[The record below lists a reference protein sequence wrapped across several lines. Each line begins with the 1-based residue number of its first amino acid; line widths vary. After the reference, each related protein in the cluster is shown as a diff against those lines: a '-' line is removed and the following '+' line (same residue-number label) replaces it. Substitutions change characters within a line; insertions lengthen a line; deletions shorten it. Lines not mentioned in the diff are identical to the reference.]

1 MASGCSMTVG
11 TAQVGADPAR
21 VTPSVPDP
29 TSPPPFPLYLYLC
42 LYLYPPSFP
51 PLCSAEVALGVL
63 PPAADIA
70 SRVSLDQ
77 QQPAIGVTQSLATL
91 PALLTAMSG
100 LAPTS
105 GLGTST
111 AKQGQAVVLSSALP
125 PITAKLAA
133 KITSGQFVAM
143 KELLAD
149 NMALC
154 HQLEAFP
161 AHQHLCTGGARPRL
175 REIDSPLTWASC
187 FLAYAAV
194 CATDTQTRNLLTY
207 GRLVVREAQRHSGP
221 GWLEYD
227 RIFRQHAALSP
238 STVWHELNPSLHAAT
253 VLSYRVGPGA
263 VCSVCHEPD
272 LSSETCAMQVL
283 QPQEKPAMVQQSPPV
298 QAQQSAPR
306 GVSSIAGNATRRPT
320 RPETLERICISW
332 NKGRCTFPSCRFRHI
347 CATCKGRGHRAKE
360 CQQTPAESL
369 YKAQPSTS
377 QKAGGDGSGQQ
388 A

>member
-1 MASGCSMTVG
+1 MLTQQG
-11 TAQVGADPAR
+11 
-21 VTPSVPDP
+21 
-29 TSPPPFPLYLYLC
+29 SPPLSLTLPHLLLSPSTSISVSISI
-42 LYLYPPSFP
+42 PPSFP

-194 CATDTQTRNLLTY
+194 CATDTQARNLLTY

-272 LSSETCAMQVL
+272 HSSETCAMQVL

>member
-1 MASGCSMTVG
+1 MTVG

-21 VTPSVPDP
+21 VTPTVPDP

-111 AKQGQAVVLSSALP
+111 AKQGQAVVPSSALP

-133 KITSGQFVAM
+133 KITSGKFVAM

-149 NMALC
+149 NMTLC

-175 REIDSPLTWASC
+175 REIDSPP
-187 FLAYAAV
+187 
-194 CATDTQTRNLLTY
+194 
-207 GRLVVREAQRHSGP
+207 H
-221 GWLEYD
+221 
-227 RIFRQHAALSP
+227 
-238 STVWHELNPSLHAAT
+238 
-253 VLSYRVGPGA
+253 
-263 VCSVCHEPD
+263 
-272 LSSETCAMQVL
+272 
-283 QPQEKPAMVQQSPPV
+283 
-298 QAQQSAPR
+298 
-306 GVSSIAGNATRRPT
+306 VS
-320 RPETLERICISW
+320 
-332 NKGRCTFPSCRFRHI
+332 
-347 CATCKGRGHRAKE
+347 
-360 CQQTPAESL
+360 
-369 YKAQPSTS
+369 
-377 QKAGGDGSGQQ
+377 
-388 A
+388 